1 MTFIRG
7 PIISSVGE
15 GVEILATVDDQIVA
29 AYKKYAGNF
38 FFIQN

>member
-15 GVEILATVDDQIVA
+15 GVEIATVDDQIVA
-29 AYKKYAGNF
+29 AQEENILEPL
-38 FFIQN
+38 FILS